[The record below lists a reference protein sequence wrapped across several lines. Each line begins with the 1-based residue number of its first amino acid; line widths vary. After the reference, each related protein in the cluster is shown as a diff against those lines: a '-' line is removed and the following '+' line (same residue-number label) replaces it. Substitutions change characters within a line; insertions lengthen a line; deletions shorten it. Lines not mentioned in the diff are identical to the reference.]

1 MFRKYQGMSFNSF
14 FTNVRMEE
22 AKKLLLLHPDWYIKD
37 IAEMVGYQDQFYFSR
52 VFRTYTG
59 YSPSDYILSQENA
72 AEYR

>member
-37 IAEMVGYQDQFYFSR
+37 IAEMV
-52 VFRTYTG
+52 
-59 YSPSDYILSQENA
+59 
-72 AEYR
+72 